1 MLYADAS
8 ALVKLVV
15 EEAESELLR
24 RLLADSAPVCS
35 SVVAAVEV
43 SIAAGRRVGERGVE
57 LTEIALQAI
66 SWLELEYAVVD
77 DARRRVGLRA
87 LDAIH
92 LASALSLGSDL
103 EGLVTYDRRLAE
115 AAREA
120 GLDVLAP
127 A

>member
-1 MLYADAS
+1 MLYAEAS

-43 SIAAGRRVGERGVE
+43 SSAAGRRVGERGVE

-66 SWLELEYAVVD
+66 SWLELESAVVG